1 MAKPKSNDVISQ
13 VELDN
18 LLKINDLIESDTN
31 DSLLHEL
38 KQAILDSGKL
48 DLRQWVEL
56 RRQLHEIEELIPH
69 IDLIIR
75 LKTEG

>member
-1 MAKPKSNDVISQ
+1 MGNRKNEDVISQ
-13 VELDN
+13 VDIDN

-48 DLRQWVEL
+48 DLRQWREL
-56 RRQLHEIEELIPH
+56 RKQLHEIEELIPH